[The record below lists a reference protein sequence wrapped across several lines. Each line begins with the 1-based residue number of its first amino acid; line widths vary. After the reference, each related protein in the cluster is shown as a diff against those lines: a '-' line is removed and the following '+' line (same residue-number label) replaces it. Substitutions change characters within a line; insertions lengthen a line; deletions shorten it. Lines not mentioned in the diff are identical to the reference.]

1 MCEAPAEMPERQL
14 RELGHRHPPPGM
26 TLREQL
32 EIRKQQWEAF
42 NRWEEEQPQVEREPG
57 KILADLGAIWSWLPR
72 EVREHDPDPEKIG
85 IQKMQSSASAALSRV
100 HDPA

>member
-1 MCEAPAEMPERQL
+1 
-14 RELGHRHPPPGM
+14 M

-57 KILADLGAIWSWLPR
+57 KILADLGAIWSWIPEQDRLF
-72 EVREHDPDPEKIG
+72 DPDPEKRG
-85 IQKMQSSASAALSRV
+85 FQVLRAAFAVLNRRY
-100 HDPA
+100 D